1 MTENTVLPLINTAF
15 EPGNARKAAESF
27 ADRDFREIAIA
38 EFYYF
43 TGQAQKCSDLVEI
56 YIMSSRLE
64 LKLSACML
72 YVYSNLTLGNAK
84 ASERGL
90 EIIRECLRKEM
101 AAPTSERNTA
111 YCVFAGYMGTVL
123 LHLSTE
129 ELPDM
134 KKYMS
139 SLPQGL
145 RIFAANVISHDL
157 YLKGEYSRALGIC
170 DAALFSCKEIYPVG
184 MIYLYCVTAMCEIS
198 LKNQAEAEK
207 AILTAWK
214 LAEKDELIEPFI
226 ELHGLL
232 QGLLESCIRKEK
244 LEMMKKESRNNEEWY
259 RVILGELIE
268 IARLLSSKYT
278 RSKVRKAM
286 PDEYAYILDELI
298 HVQKDEDDNQVAY
311 HQNII
316 DTLLELDSADAFI
329 EVLAALIKRLA
340 VDHLHIVGDIF
351 DRGPCADRIMD
362 LLMNYHSL
370 DIEWGNHD
378 ILWMGAAAGSEACI
392 ATVIRNNLK
401 YHNIRILENS
411 YGISLRD
418 LTLFAEK
425 LYPDTEPMEA
435 ALKAISVLLFKLE
448 GQVILRNPDYQMTD
462 KLLLHQV
469 NVQNHTVCIAGTDYE
484 ICEETFPTVS
494 FDPSNP
500 EVSYELTAEE
510 KQIMEGLRM
519 AFVGSVR
526 LRQHMDFLYQK
537 GSMYRIF
544 NGNLLFHGCVPL
556 DESGNLEG
564 VVFHQKRYRG
574 RDYLDYAERI
584 ARRAWSK
591 DATQKELDFMWYL
604 WCGRKSPLSGR
615 NIKTFERTYVKD
627 ESTWHEA
634 SNPYYQYYEQEK
646 ICNMILHEFNLYS
659 DRSHIIN
666 GHTPVRT
673 SRGEHPVRANGRL
686 MVIDGGFCKSY
697 HKTTGIAGY
706 TLIFNSHGI
715 RIKSHQPFQSVYAA
729 LTENKDIESRSE
741 LVETERERLM
751 VRNTDTGKK
760 ILEDIK
766 GLKMLLQA
774 YREGTME

>member
-1 MTENTVLPLINTAF
+1 MKDEKYLGLLAEKYPTEQAVC
-15 EPGNARKAAESF
+15 
-27 ADRDFREIAIA
+27 REII
-38 EFYYF
+38 
-43 TGQAQKCSDLVEI
+43 
-56 YIMSSRLE
+56 
-64 LKLSACML
+64 
-72 YVYSNLTLGNAK
+72 NL
-84 ASERGL
+84 
-90 EIIRECLRKEM
+90 
-101 AAPTSERNTA
+101 
-111 YCVFAGYMGTVL
+111 
-123 LHLSTE
+123 
-129 ELPDM
+129 
-134 KKYMS
+134 
-139 SLPQGL
+139 
-145 RIFAANVISHDL
+145 
-157 YLKGEYSRALGIC
+157 
-170 DAALFSCKEIYPVG
+170 
-184 MIYLYCVTAMCEIS
+184 
-198 LKNQAEAEK
+198 K
-207 AILTAWK
+207 AILGLPKGT
-214 LAEKDELIEPFI
+214 EHFMSD
-226 ELHGLL
+226 LHGEYEAFCHILNNCSGVIREKVDLL
-232 QGLLESCIRKEK
+232 FEETLSDIDREEICTLIYYPVEK

-425 LYPDTEPMEA
+425 LYSDTEPMKA

-500 EVSYELTAEE
+500 EVSYELTVEE
-510 KQIMEGLRM
+510 KQVMEGLRM

>member
-1 MTENTVLPLINTAF
+1 MKDEKYLELLAEKYPTEQAVC
-15 EPGNARKAAESF
+15 
-27 ADRDFREIAIA
+27 REII
-38 EFYYF
+38 
-43 TGQAQKCSDLVEI
+43 
-56 YIMSSRLE
+56 
-64 LKLSACML
+64 
-72 YVYSNLTLGNAK
+72 NL
-84 ASERGL
+84 
-90 EIIRECLRKEM
+90 
-101 AAPTSERNTA
+101 
-111 YCVFAGYMGTVL
+111 
-123 LHLSTE
+123 
-129 ELPDM
+129 
-134 KKYMS
+134 
-139 SLPQGL
+139 
-145 RIFAANVISHDL
+145 
-157 YLKGEYSRALGIC
+157 
-170 DAALFSCKEIYPVG
+170 
-184 MIYLYCVTAMCEIS
+184 
-198 LKNQAEAEK
+198 K
-207 AILTAWK
+207 AILGLPKGT
-214 LAEKDELIEPFI
+214 EHFMSD
-226 ELHGLL
+226 LHGEYEAFCHILNNCSGVIREKVDLL
-232 QGLLESCIRKEK
+232 FEETLSDIDREEICTLIYYPVEK

-448 GQVILRNPDYQMTD
+448 GQVIFRNPDYQMTD

-510 KQIMEGLRM
+510 KQVMEGLRM

>member
-1 MTENTVLPLINTAF
+1 M
-15 EPGNARKAAESF
+15 
-27 ADRDFREIAIA
+27 
-38 EFYYF
+38 
-43 TGQAQKCSDLVEI
+43 SDLHGEYEAFCHILNNCSGV
-56 YIMSSRLE
+56 
-64 LKLSACML
+64 
-72 YVYSNLTLGNAK
+72 
-84 ASERGL
+84 
-90 EIIRECLRKEM
+90 IREK
-101 AAPTSERNTA
+101 
-111 YCVFAGYMGTVL
+111 VDL
-123 LHLSTE
+123 LFEETLSDIDRE
-129 ELPDM
+129 E
-134 KKYMS
+134 
-139 SLPQGL
+139 
-145 RIFAANVISHDL
+145 
-157 YLKGEYSRALGIC
+157 IC
-170 DAALFSCKEIYPVG
+170 TLIYYPV
-184 MIYLYCVTAMCEIS
+184 
-198 LKNQAEAEK
+198 
-207 AILTAWK
+207 
-214 LAEKDELIEPFI
+214 
-226 ELHGLL
+226 
-232 QGLLESCIRKEK
+232 EK

-259 RVILGELIE
+259 RAILGELIE

-500 EVSYELTAEE
+500 EVSYELTVEE
-510 KQIMEGLRM
+510 KQVMEGLRM

>member
-1 MTENTVLPLINTAF
+1 MKDEKYLELLAEKYPTEQAVC
-15 EPGNARKAAESF
+15 
-27 ADRDFREIAIA
+27 REII
-38 EFYYF
+38 
-43 TGQAQKCSDLVEI
+43 
-56 YIMSSRLE
+56 
-64 LKLSACML
+64 
-72 YVYSNLTLGNAK
+72 NL
-84 ASERGL
+84 
-90 EIIRECLRKEM
+90 
-101 AAPTSERNTA
+101 
-111 YCVFAGYMGTVL
+111 
-123 LHLSTE
+123 
-129 ELPDM
+129 
-134 KKYMS
+134 
-139 SLPQGL
+139 
-145 RIFAANVISHDL
+145 
-157 YLKGEYSRALGIC
+157 
-170 DAALFSCKEIYPVG
+170 
-184 MIYLYCVTAMCEIS
+184 
-198 LKNQAEAEK
+198 K
-207 AILTAWK
+207 AILGLPKGT
-214 LAEKDELIEPFI
+214 EHFMSD
-226 ELHGLL
+226 LHGEYEAFCHILNNCSGVIREKVDLL
-232 QGLLESCIRKEK
+232 FEETLSDIDREEICTLIYYPVEK

-500 EVSYELTAEE
+500 EVSYKLTAEE
-510 KQIMEGLRM
+510 KQVMEGLRM

-556 DESGNLEG
+556 DESGNLER

>member
-1 MTENTVLPLINTAF
+1 MKDEKYLELLAEKYPTEQVVC
-15 EPGNARKAAESF
+15 
-27 ADRDFREIAIA
+27 REII
-38 EFYYF
+38 
-43 TGQAQKCSDLVEI
+43 
-56 YIMSSRLE
+56 
-64 LKLSACML
+64 
-72 YVYSNLTLGNAK
+72 NL
-84 ASERGL
+84 
-90 EIIRECLRKEM
+90 
-101 AAPTSERNTA
+101 
-111 YCVFAGYMGTVL
+111 
-123 LHLSTE
+123 
-129 ELPDM
+129 
-134 KKYMS
+134 
-139 SLPQGL
+139 
-145 RIFAANVISHDL
+145 
-157 YLKGEYSRALGIC
+157 
-170 DAALFSCKEIYPVG
+170 
-184 MIYLYCVTAMCEIS
+184 
-198 LKNQAEAEK
+198 K
-207 AILTAWK
+207 AILGLPKGT
-214 LAEKDELIEPFI
+214 EHFMSD
-226 ELHGLL
+226 LHGEYEAFCHILNNCSGVIREKVDLL
-232 QGLLESCIRKEK
+232 FEETLSDIDREEICTLIYYPVEK

-329 EVLAALIKRLA
+329 EVFAALIKRLA

-425 LYPDTEPMEA
+425 LYPDTEPMKA

-510 KQIMEGLRM
+510 KQVMEGLRM

>member
-1 MTENTVLPLINTAF
+1 M
-15 EPGNARKAAESF
+15 
-27 ADRDFREIAIA
+27 
-38 EFYYF
+38 
-43 TGQAQKCSDLVEI
+43 SDLHGEYEAFCHILNNCSGV
-56 YIMSSRLE
+56 
-64 LKLSACML
+64 
-72 YVYSNLTLGNAK
+72 
-84 ASERGL
+84 
-90 EIIRECLRKEM
+90 IREK
-101 AAPTSERNTA
+101 
-111 YCVFAGYMGTVL
+111 VDL
-123 LHLSTE
+123 LFEETLSDIDRE
-129 ELPDM
+129 EIC
-134 KKYMS
+134 
-139 SLPQGL
+139 SL
-145 RIFAANVISHDL
+145 I
-157 YLKGEYSRALGIC
+157 Y
-170 DAALFSCKEIYPVG
+170 YPV
-184 MIYLYCVTAMCEIS
+184 
-198 LKNQAEAEK
+198 
-207 AILTAWK
+207 
-214 LAEKDELIEPFI
+214 
-226 ELHGLL
+226 
-232 QGLLESCIRKEK
+232 EK

-425 LYPDTEPMEA
+425 LYPNTEPMEA
-435 ALKAISVLLFKLE
+435 ALKVISVLLFKLE

-510 KQIMEGLRM
+510 KQVMEGLRM

-627 ESTWHEA
+627 KSTWHEA

>member
-1 MTENTVLPLINTAF
+1 MKDEKYLELLAEKYPTEQAVC
-15 EPGNARKAAESF
+15 
-27 ADRDFREIAIA
+27 REII
-38 EFYYF
+38 
-43 TGQAQKCSDLVEI
+43 
-56 YIMSSRLE
+56 
-64 LKLSACML
+64 
-72 YVYSNLTLGNAK
+72 NL
-84 ASERGL
+84 
-90 EIIRECLRKEM
+90 
-101 AAPTSERNTA
+101 
-111 YCVFAGYMGTVL
+111 
-123 LHLSTE
+123 
-129 ELPDM
+129 
-134 KKYMS
+134 
-139 SLPQGL
+139 
-145 RIFAANVISHDL
+145 
-157 YLKGEYSRALGIC
+157 
-170 DAALFSCKEIYPVG
+170 
-184 MIYLYCVTAMCEIS
+184 
-198 LKNQAEAEK
+198 K
-207 AILTAWK
+207 AILGLPKGT
-214 LAEKDELIEPFI
+214 EHFMSD
-226 ELHGLL
+226 LHGEYEAFCHILNNCSGVIREKVDLL
-232 QGLLESCIRKEK
+232 FEETLSDIDREEICTLIYYPVEK

-378 ILWMGAAAGSEACI
+378 ILWMGAAAGSAACI

-500 EVSYELTAEE
+500 EVSYELTVEE
-510 KQIMEGLRM
+510 KQVMEGLRM

-556 DESGNLEG
+556 DESVNLEG

>member
-1 MTENTVLPLINTAF
+1 MKDEKYLELLAEKYPTEQAVC
-15 EPGNARKAAESF
+15 
-27 ADRDFREIAIA
+27 REII
-38 EFYYF
+38 
-43 TGQAQKCSDLVEI
+43 
-56 YIMSSRLE
+56 
-64 LKLSACML
+64 
-72 YVYSNLTLGNAK
+72 NL
-84 ASERGL
+84 
-90 EIIRECLRKEM
+90 
-101 AAPTSERNTA
+101 
-111 YCVFAGYMGTVL
+111 
-123 LHLSTE
+123 
-129 ELPDM
+129 
-134 KKYMS
+134 
-139 SLPQGL
+139 
-145 RIFAANVISHDL
+145 
-157 YLKGEYSRALGIC
+157 
-170 DAALFSCKEIYPVG
+170 
-184 MIYLYCVTAMCEIS
+184 
-198 LKNQAEAEK
+198 K
-207 AILTAWK
+207 AILGLPKGT
-214 LAEKDELIEPFI
+214 EHFMSD
-226 ELHGLL
+226 LHGEYEAFCHILNNCSGVIREKVDLL
-232 QGLLESCIRKEK
+232 FEETLSDIDREEICTLIYYPVEK

-378 ILWMGAAAGSEACI
+378 ILWMGAAAGSTACI

-425 LYPDTEPMEA
+425 LYPGTEPMEA

-448 GQVILRNPDYQMTD
+448 GQVIMRNPDYQMSD

-469 NVQNHTVCIAGTDYE
+469 NVQNHTVCITGTDYE

-500 EVSYELTAEE
+500 EVSYELTVEE
-510 KQIMEGLRM
+510 KQVMEGLRM

-673 SRGEHPVRANGRL
+673 SKGEHPVRANGRL

>member
-1 MTENTVLPLINTAF
+1 MKDEKYLELLAEKYPTEQAVC
-15 EPGNARKAAESF
+15 
-27 ADRDFREIAIA
+27 REII
-38 EFYYF
+38 
-43 TGQAQKCSDLVEI
+43 
-56 YIMSSRLE
+56 
-64 LKLSACML
+64 
-72 YVYSNLTLGNAK
+72 NL
-84 ASERGL
+84 
-90 EIIRECLRKEM
+90 
-101 AAPTSERNTA
+101 
-111 YCVFAGYMGTVL
+111 
-123 LHLSTE
+123 
-129 ELPDM
+129 
-134 KKYMS
+134 
-139 SLPQGL
+139 
-145 RIFAANVISHDL
+145 
-157 YLKGEYSRALGIC
+157 
-170 DAALFSCKEIYPVG
+170 
-184 MIYLYCVTAMCEIS
+184 
-198 LKNQAEAEK
+198 K
-207 AILTAWK
+207 AILSLPKGTEHFMSDLHGEYEAFCHILNNCSGVIREKVDLLFGDTLSDLDREEICTLIYYPVEK
-214 LAEKDELIEPFI
+214 LALI
-226 ELHGLL
+226 
-232 QGLLESCIRKEK
+232 
-244 LEMMKKESRNNEEWY
+244 KKEGKNNEEWY

-268 IARLLSSKYT
+268 IARLFSSKYT

-286 PDEYAYILDELI
+286 PKEYAYILDELI

-494 FDPSNP
+494 FDPSNL

>member
-1 MTENTVLPLINTAF
+1 MKDEKYLELLAEKYPTEQAVC
-15 EPGNARKAAESF
+15 
-27 ADRDFREIAIA
+27 REII
-38 EFYYF
+38 
-43 TGQAQKCSDLVEI
+43 
-56 YIMSSRLE
+56 
-64 LKLSACML
+64 
-72 YVYSNLTLGNAK
+72 NL
-84 ASERGL
+84 
-90 EIIRECLRKEM
+90 
-101 AAPTSERNTA
+101 
-111 YCVFAGYMGTVL
+111 
-123 LHLSTE
+123 
-129 ELPDM
+129 
-134 KKYMS
+134 
-139 SLPQGL
+139 
-145 RIFAANVISHDL
+145 
-157 YLKGEYSRALGIC
+157 
-170 DAALFSCKEIYPVG
+170 
-184 MIYLYCVTAMCEIS
+184 
-198 LKNQAEAEK
+198 K
-207 AILTAWK
+207 AILGLPKGT
-214 LAEKDELIEPFI
+214 EHFMSD
-226 ELHGLL
+226 LHGEYEAFCHILNNCSGVIREKVDLL
-232 QGLLESCIRKEK
+232 FEETLSDIDREEICTLIYYPVEK

-435 ALKAISVLLFKLE
+435 ALKAISVILFKLE

-510 KQIMEGLRM
+510 KQVMEGLRM

-526 LRQHMDFLYQK
+526 LRQHMNFLYQK

-615 NIKTFERTYVKD
+615 NIKTFERTYVLD
-627 ESTWHEA
+627 ENSD
-634 SNPYYQYYEQEK
+634 
-646 ICNMILHEFNLYS
+646 LY
-659 DRSHIIN
+659 
-666 GHTPVRT
+666 
-673 SRGEHPVRANGRL
+673 L
-686 MVIDGGFCKSY
+686 K
-697 HKTTGIAGY
+697 
-706 TLIFNSHGI
+706 L
-715 RIKSHQPFQSVYAA
+715 
-729 LTENKDIESRSE
+729 NKE
-741 LVETERERLM
+741 LVSSNAVTDKYDVMQLKDMIREHVEATDSERGKEILA
-751 VRNTDTGKK
+751 NFSEYLPKFKK
-760 ILEDIK
+760 IIPHDYQAMLQAIAQMEEK
-766 GLKMLLQA
+766 GLSNEQA
-774 YREGTME
+774 QIEAFYQLKKAR